1 MNTNKVRPHLCNLR
15 SSSDAQFELVNSSC
29 GNVSSKERWTPLK
42 HTQKNIG
49 DSIGSYMQSE
59 AASSSLAFML
69 PSLSNSGAKCVGST
83 LDAFYAAE
91 RLMGFPNFGYQLDT
105 LPSFSQSAKDSLE
118 SQLSMNSENLSD
130 SVSCREGTLES
141 LVKLPVQGGC
151 NSMVFDDAQR
161 FPDGSP
167 QNCFVVCDPLNSL
180 VNDPSLQ
187 SENDKGLS
195 KISTVVAPNKTRI
208 RWSQDLHAK
217 FVESV
222 NILGEATPKGILKL
236 MNSEGLT
243 IYHVKSHLQ
252 KYRSAKFLPESS
264 LGKADRRASTSEA
277 EQIDPKTGLQITET
291 LRMQL
296 EVQRSL
302 HEQLEVQRKLQI
314 RIEEQGKKLQKMFE
328 EQLKA
333 NGSTFEQENSET
345 LAPNEDTVSLEDDQ
359 ILIPEEGSRNT
370 NSPSKIS

>member
-1 MNTNKVRPHLCNLR
+1 M
-15 SSSDAQFELVNSSC
+15 
-29 GNVSSKERWTPLK
+29 
-42 HTQKNIG
+42 
-49 DSIGSYMQSE
+49 
-59 AASSSLAFML
+59 
-69 PSLSNSGAKCVGST
+69 
-83 LDAFYAAE
+83 
-91 RLMGFPNFGYQLDT
+91 
-105 LPSFSQSAKDSLE
+105 AKDSLE

-222 NILGEATPKGILKL
+222 NILGGADKATPKGILKL

>member
-91 RLMGFPNFGYQLDT
+91 RLMGFPNFG
-105 LPSFSQSAKDSLE
+105 
-118 SQLSMNSENLSD
+118 
-130 SVSCREGTLES
+130 EGTLES

-222 NILGEATPKGILKL
+222 NILGGADKATPKGILKL